1 MRALLFSLL
10 LVVSTHSFA
19 QTQTYTDGQGIRI
32 YHTLF
37 NSLMMEP
44 AAANALN
51 LTRAPNVAS
60 LTVALTKPLGED
72 RFSLGQPGLL
82 RAWSKNIL
90 GQEEELEFVTVEE
103 GDVVYYIAQV
113 RHSNNETLRIKIL
126 AGFEDGSRA
135 EALFHQQMYV
145 END

>member
-1 MRALLFSLL
+1 MRPLILCLALLLAL
-10 LVVSTHSFA
+10 PLQA
-19 QTQTYTDGQGIRI
+19 QTNNLTDGQGIRI

-44 AAANALN
+44 SAAKALR

-60 LTVALTKPLGED
+60 LTVALSKPLGD
-72 RFSLGQPGLL
+72 DQYSLGRPGLI
-82 RAWSKNIL
+82 RAWAKNIL
-90 GQEEELEFVTVEE
+90 GQEEELNFVTVEE
-103 GDVVYYIAQV
+103 GEVTYYIAQV
-113 RHSNNETLRIKIL
+113 QHSNNETLRIKIL
-126 AGFEDGSRA
+126 AGFDDGSRA